1 MSKVLMTLSV
11 KYLPDWKLPE
21 AIREIIQNARDAHLD
36 GHTMSFEHK
45 KDKLVVTSQ
54 GVTLQHSVFLL
65 GETGK
70 EGRTDTAGKFGEGLK
85 LAMLVCARSG
95 IPMTIRNGPEVWEP
109 KIEFDDKFKRDVL
122 VIHIRSGN
130 RDINRFQVEIGFP
143 GEVWEEHKWK
153 YLFVEPPPRKEV
165 VNTARGKLLLGER
178 YKGQV
183 FVKGIHVCYVP
194 DLAYGYDFNHAD
206 LDRDRRVLS
215 SWQIRDQCR
224 PILTE
229 ALAHKEGIDRKTM
242 YEMVR
247 TGQAEA
253 KFQEWDTP
261 EPSLVDSMSAEFEE
275 LHGADAFPVAN
286 LEQAADLEHLGKR
299 GVMVGDSL
307 LNVLKRKFGDINKVR
322 EALGNEVLEHIQL
335 ADLTKD
341 ERAYLESAVETLAAA
356 DPKLDLS
363 LKDVEVVTFRDGRL
377 LGMHRDRKALL
388 ARSQLASRS
397 RAIGTLIHEVAHRK
411 GPDGDKAHV
420 AEIERLWALVYEGL
434 LDSP

>member
-1 MSKVLMTLSV
+1 MKVKMTLSV
-11 KYLPDWKLPE
+11 RYLPEWRLPE
-21 AIREIIQNARDAHLD
+21 AIREIVQNARDAHLD

-54 GVTLQHSVFLL
+54 GVTLKHSVFLL

-85 LAMLVCARSG
+85 LAMLVCARG
-95 IPMTIRNGPEVWEP
+95 RIPMTIRNGPEVWEP
-109 KIEFDDKFKRDVL
+109 RIEFDDQFQRDVL
-122 VIHIRSGN
+122 VIHIRDGN
-130 RDINRFQVEIGFP
+130 KDLNRFQVEIGFP
-143 GEVWEEHKWK
+143 SEVWEEHKWK

-215 SWQIRDQCR
+215 SWQIRDQAR
-224 PILTE
+224 PILEE

-253 KFQEWDTP
+253 KFSEWDTP
-261 EPSLVDSMSAEFEE
+261 DPSLVDSMSAEFEE
-275 LHGADAFPVAN
+275 LHGPEAFPVAN
-286 LEQAADLEHLGKR
+286 MEQAADLEHLGKR
-299 GVMVGDSL
+299 GIMVGDSL
-307 LNVLKRKFGDINKVR
+307 LNVLKRKYGDINKVR

-341 ERAYLESAVETLAAA
+341 ERDYLESAVETLAMA

-363 LKDVEVVTFRDGRL
+363 LKDVEVVTFRDARL
-377 LGMHRDRKALL
+377 LGLHQNGKAIL

-397 RAIGTLIHEVAHRK
+397 RALGTLLHEVAHRK

-420 AEIERLWALVYEGL
+420 AEIERLWALVYEGICC
-434 LDSP
+434 

>member
-1 MSKVLMTLSV
+1 MSKVVMTLSV

-95 IPMTIRNGPEVWEP
+95 IPMTIRNGGEVWEP
-109 KIEFDDKFKRDVL
+109 KIEFDDNFKRDVL
-122 VIHIRSGN
+122 VIHIRNTNKDVS
-130 RDINRFQVEIGFP
+130 RFQVEIAFP
-143 GEVWEEHKWK
+143 AEVWEEHKWK

-206 LDRDRRVLS
+206 LDRDRRMLS
-215 SWQIRDQCR
+215 SWDIREQAR
-224 PILTE
+224 PILVE
-229 ALAHKEGIDRKTM
+229 ALAHKEGVDRRTM

-247 TGQAEA
+247 VGQAEA
-253 KFQEWDTP
+253 KFSEWETP
-261 EPSLVDSMSAEFEE
+261 EPSLVDNLSAEFEQ
-275 LHGADAFPVAN
+275 LHGPEAFPVAN

-307 LNVLKRKFGDINKVR
+307 INVLKHKFGDINKVR
-322 EALGNEVLEHIQL
+322 KDLGNEVLEHIQL
-335 ADLTKD
+335 TDLTKN

-356 DPKLDLS
+356 DPKLELS
-363 LKDVEVVTFRDGRL
+363 LKDVEVVTFRDKRL

-397 RAIGTLIHEVAHRK
+397 RALGTLLHEVAHRN

-434 LDSP
+434 C